1 MNWFNIL
8 KKTGKNKGSGLSNIS
23 NYGRGYKAPKE
34 STSRR
39 KEEKKD
45 ILEPEIQALEEEE

>member
-8 KKTGKNKGSGLSNIS
+8 KKTGKNKGSVLSNIS
-23 NYGRGYKAPKE
+23 NYGRGWAEPRV

-45 ILEPEIQALEEEE
+45 ILEPEMQALEEEE